1 MKIKQ
6 ALNRVFWRF
15 GGNNNKHPFP
25 VNQDDVD
32 SYNAIEDYITKKE
45 KEQFTNQE
53 LFAKLYIY
61 LYMKILENEKT
72 TIMDLHAR
80 KKIYNLLKKPMAQ
93 VIQDF
98 TQSLNDSEA
107 YSLLDSLGVDSSDSR
122 KETEQINKLVKEKL
136 KEAVKTSE
144 NVSKLLG
151 EVWDYD
157 FVADCLESEV
167 NQAINL
173 FE

>member
-6 ALNRVFWRF
+6 AVNRLFWRY
-15 GGNNNKHPFP
+15 GGNDNKNPFE
-25 VNQDDVD
+25 VNQQDVD
-32 SYNAIEDYITKKE
+32 SYNAIEQYIAKKE
-45 KEQFTNQE
+45 KEQFINQE

-61 LYMKILENEKT
+61 LYMKILENDKT
-72 TIMDLHAR
+72 TIMDVNAR
-80 KKIYNLLKKPMAQ
+80 KKIYSVLKMPMAQ
-93 VIQDF
+93 VIEMF

-122 KETEQINKLVKEKL
+122 KETKQSNELIKDKL
-136 KEAVKTSE
+136 KEAVKTPE

-151 EVWDYD
+151 DVWDYK
-157 FVADCLESEV
+157 FVAECLEAEV
-167 NQAINL
+167 NQAINF